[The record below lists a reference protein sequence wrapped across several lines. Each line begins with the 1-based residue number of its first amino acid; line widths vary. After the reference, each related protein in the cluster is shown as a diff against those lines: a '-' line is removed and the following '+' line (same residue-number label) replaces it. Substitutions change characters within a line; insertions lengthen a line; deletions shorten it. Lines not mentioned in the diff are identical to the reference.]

1 MAGAGERVVAIV
13 DAMKCEKM
21 RQKVL
26 EGAKLSGIDEFEM
39 GEGAVGL
46 SGAELVE
53 ETHWRL
59 GGVGEGHRA
68 VVEADGIEE
77 PVGVATERATVGK
90 GDVDD
95 EWVVCTDVE
104 ITAPAVEVEE
114 IVDGAIAV
122 DDKSR

>member
-1 MAGAGERVVAIV
+1 
-13 DAMKCEKM
+13 MKCEKM
-21 RQKVL
+21 RQKVV
-26 EGAKLSGIDEFEM
+26 EGAELGRIDEFEM

-59 GGVGEGHRA
+59 GSVGEWHGA

-77 PVGVATERATVGK
+77 TVGVATERATVGK